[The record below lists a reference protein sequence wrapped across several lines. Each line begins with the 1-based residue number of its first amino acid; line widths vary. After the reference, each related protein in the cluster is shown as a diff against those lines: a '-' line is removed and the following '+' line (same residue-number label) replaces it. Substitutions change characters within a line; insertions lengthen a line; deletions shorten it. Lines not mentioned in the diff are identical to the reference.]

1 MENSVQQGER
11 KTENGL
17 RTDINDGWGKNPL
30 RSVIRALSGGMNEL
44 IAHDSGSSNLCI
56 FKIKYLCKP
65 IWGKNAWLKHGE
77 KKKKKEI
84 RNQTEH
90 IFRFTDCGL
99 QYS

>member
-77 KKKKKEI
+77 KKKKRK
-84 RNQTEH
+84 
-90 IFRFTDCGL
+90 
-99 QYS
+99 